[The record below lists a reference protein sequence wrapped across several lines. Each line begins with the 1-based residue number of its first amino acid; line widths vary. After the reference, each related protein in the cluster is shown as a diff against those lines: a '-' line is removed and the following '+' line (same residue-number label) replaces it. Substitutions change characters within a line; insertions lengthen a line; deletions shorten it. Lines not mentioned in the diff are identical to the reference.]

1 MGRRSDVVID
11 SEKCLL
17 SCVSHLALVT
27 PFLDKAFVEVQYEIA
42 VCDVWC
48 NPEGDQEGGVVKID
62 EVEPVETSGPD
73 TVQYAVAQVGIA
85 KELFD
90 EFCRRL
96 YVIESMA
103 FEVYQTLAEVS
114 KIHASICWAEGICW
128 VLFRGIG

>member
-1 MGRRSDVVID
+1 MGRRFDVVID

-73 TVQYAVAQVGIA
+73 TVQ
-85 KELFD
+85 
-90 EFCRRL
+90 
-96 YVIESMA
+96 
-103 FEVYQTLAEVS
+103 
-114 KIHASICWAEGICW
+114 
-128 VLFRGIG
+128 